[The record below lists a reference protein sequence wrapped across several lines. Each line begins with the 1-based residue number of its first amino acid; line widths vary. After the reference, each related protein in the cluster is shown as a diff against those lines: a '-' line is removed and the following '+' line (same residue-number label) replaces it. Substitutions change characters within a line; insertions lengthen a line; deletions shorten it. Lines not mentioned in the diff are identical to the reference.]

1 MKKLTYSF
9 AAAMLAISL
18 AGCNGNNAG
27 KKAEKFLSEKA
38 KATAVPQS
46 VGAGSSLTSCE
57 YKDKVLSY
65 RIETTADSL
74 AAINIDT
81 LRANTI
87 RNWNTNLNTQEI
99 LKQLKAAG
107 ASVRYTYVSGND
119 SIVTTLTT
127 EDFK

>member
-1 MKKLTYSF
+1 MKHLTYTF
-9 AAAMLAISL
+9 AAALLVLSL
-18 AGCNGNNAG
+18 AGCKGNSAE
-27 KKAEKFLSEKA
+27 KQAEKFLSEKA

-46 VGAGSSLTSCE
+46 VDAGSTLTSCQ
-57 YKDKVLSY
+57 YADKELSY

-99 LKQLKAAG
+99 LKHLQAAKAN
-107 ASVRYTYVSGND
+107 VKYTYVCGTD
-119 SIVTTLTT
+119 SIVMTITAD
-127 EDFK
+127 DFK

>member
-1 MKKLTYSF
+1 MKKLTYTF
-9 AAAMLAISL
+9 AAAMIALTL
-18 AGCNGNNAG
+18 VGCNGNKAG
-27 KKAEKFLSEKA
+27 RQAEKFLTEKA

-46 VGAGSSLTSCE
+46 VGAGSMLTLCE

-65 RIETTADSL
+65 RFETTADSL

-99 LKQLKAAG
+99 LKQLTAAQ
-107 ASVRYTYVSGND
+107 AMVKYTYVSGTD
-119 SIVTTLTT
+119 SIVMTLTA